1 MERNTSVGSMPMRS
15 ASQTD
20 FSTFSDPLLES
31 ANLRKF
37 RDIQQMTKIAEKIAF
52 SAANHRKPASF
63 IPVPEG
69 ADALAGILRGK
80 NVGTPS

>member
-1 MERNTSVGSMPMRS
+1 MERNTSVGSVPMCS

-37 RDIQQMTKIAEKIAF
+37 LLWLIRRLADQDGNKTG
-52 SAANHRKPASF
+52 RKSF
-63 IPVPEG
+63 QTGGEE
-69 ADALAGILRGK
+69 L
-80 NVGTPS
+80 